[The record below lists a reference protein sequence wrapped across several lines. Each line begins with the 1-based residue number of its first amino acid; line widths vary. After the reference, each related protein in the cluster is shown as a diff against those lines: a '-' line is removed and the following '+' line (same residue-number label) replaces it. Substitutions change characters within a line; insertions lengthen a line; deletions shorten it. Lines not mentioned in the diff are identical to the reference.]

1 MKAFIT
7 LFITLFLFNSNAK
20 KIVILGDSLTE
31 GYGVSKENSYP
42 TILEKKLKEK
52 YPKVK
57 IINAGTAGATTAIAE
72 SSLKWQLKGKPDM
85 VLIALGANDGLRGI
99 KVNATKANLE
109 KAIKLLQ
116 EKNVKVILVGMKLPF
131 NYGQEYRTSFEK
143 MYSSLAKDNKI
154 PYLPFLLKGVGGI
167 KKYNISD
174 GIHPNEEGHKIVAKT
189 MYDFLIK
196 HI

>member
-1 MKAFIT
+1 
-7 LFITLFLFNSNAK
+7 
-20 KIVILGDSLTE
+20 
-31 GYGVSKENSYP
+31 
-42 TILEKKLKEK
+42 
-52 YPKVK
+52 VK

-99 KVNATKANLE
+99 KIAATKNNLE

-131 NYGQEYRTSFEK
+131 NYGQEYRISFEK
-143 MYSSLAKDNKI
+143 MYSSLAKEKKI
-154 PYLPFLLKGVGGI
+154 PYLPILLKGVGGI

-174 GIHPNEEGHKIVAKT
+174 GIHPNEGGHKIVAKT

-196 HI
+196 HL